1 MQFNACNIINIINL
15 ENDNI
20 IMEQTLVTVI
30 RYSRN
35 GHVQIDITGEVDK
48 YIIIIKRR
56 QLPPMIY
63 LSLCV
68 CV

>member
-1 MQFNACNIINIINL
+1 
-15 ENDNI
+15 
-20 IMEQTLVTVI
+20 MEQTLVTVI

>member
-15 ENDNI
+15 ENDNV

-35 GHVQIDITGEVDK
+35 GHVQIDITGEVDE
-48 YIIIIKRR
+48 YIIII
-56 QLPPMIY
+56 
-63 LSLCV
+63 
-68 CV
+68 